1 MIPNRLPL
9 ILAIASLMLTT
20 ACAGFRPASAPVTP
34 PRRAMPETALRPC
47 VLDRLP
53 GSPTLQDLELAYTA
67 RGVALIACDEA
78 RQLAVDVHAG
88 EHADEDAW
96 LRVQQE
102 KGPLP

>member
-1 MIPNRLPL
+1 MKPDRFPL
-9 ILAIASLMLTT
+9 MLAIASLMLTT
-20 ACAGFRPASAPVTP
+20 ACAGSRPASAPVTP

-53 GSPTLQDLELAYTA
+53 GTPTLRDLELGYTA

-96 LRVQQE
+96 LRAQRQM
-102 KGPLP
+102 GPLP